1 MLTDRQKIILKTIVE
16 EYIKTNEPVG
26 SKALTSK
33 PYLDYS
39 SATIRNE
46 MSFLQKEGYLC
57 NTHTSSGRVPS
68 DIGYKYYV
76 SNLFTR
82 DHDVEEQFPLIDEIF
97 EKNKTDRKAVIEK
110 SLNLLSELTNH
121 TTIASNPSGLSSC
134 IAKIDLVKLT
144 ENSAMMLLVTDEG
157 DLQKSII
164 DLKEGLKY
172 DELLNVIEILNK
184 LMVGKRLSDI
194 KNVLDSD
201 TDFADKLEAFAEYRN
216 ELYKSFIEIFDKFSE
231 GDFHLT
237 GSRNVFNQ
245 PEFSSVDKVKE
256 FLTFIDKK
264 EIFNS
269 INLDS
274 GGLSITI
281 GCDSRYQ
288 VMNECSVISVNYKVS
303 ETEYGTVAVIGP
315 RRMQYNRV
323 VPLVEYIAKNM
334 NKYYKK

>member
-1 MLTDRQKIILKTIVE
+1 MLTDRQKIILKTIVD
-16 EYIKTNEPVG
+16 EYIRTNEPVG

-46 MSFLQKEGYLC
+46 MSFLQKEGYLS

-68 DIGYKYYV
+68 DKGYKYYV
-76 SNLFTR
+76 SNLLTR
-82 DHDVEEQFPLIDEIF
+82 DHDVEENFPLIDEIF
-97 EKNKTDRKAVIEK
+97 EQNRTDRKAVIEK
-110 SLNLLSELTNH
+110 SLSLLSELTNH
-121 TTIASNPSGLSSC
+121 TTIASSPAGLSSSV
-134 IAKIDLVKLT
+134 AKIDLVKLT
-144 ENSAMMLLVTDEG
+144 DNSGMVLLVTSDG
-157 DLQKSII
+157 DVQKSII
-164 DLKEGLKY
+164 ELKEDLKY
-172 DELLNVIEILNK
+172 DDLLNIMEILNK
-184 LMVGKRLSDI
+184 IMVGKKLLDI
-194 KNVLDSD
+194 KYLLNSD
-201 TDFADKLEAFAEYRN
+201 TDFADKLEAFAEYKN
-216 ELYKSFIEIFDKFSE
+216 EIYKSFVEIFDKISE
-231 GDFHLT
+231 SDFHLT

-245 PEFSSVDKVKE
+245 PEFSNVDKVKD
-256 FLTFIDKK
+256 FLTFMDKR

-274 GGLSITI
+274 KGLSITI
-281 GCDSRYQ
+281 GCDNNYQ

-303 ETEYGTVAVIGP
+303 DTEVGTVAVIGP